1 MEQNKQCC
9 NCKHFLEYYV
19 KYNCKF
25 KSVERGTCLMKRRGS
40 KPVQASSAGCE
51 KWEDNE
57 ELKEAE
63 KITIEKAF
71 INASNSLKRIAEVLT
86 HEEI

>member
-1 MEQNKQCC
+1 MEKQCC
-9 NCKHFLEYYV
+9 NCKHFLEFYV

-25 KSVERGTCLMKRRGS
+25 KTFSQGSCLMKRRGS
-40 KPVQASSAGCE
+40 KPVQASSTACE

-63 KITIEKAF
+63 KITIEKAI
-71 INASNSLKRIAEVLT
+71 INASNSLKRIAEALT

>member
-1 MEQNKQCC
+1 MEKQCC
-9 NCKHFLEYYV
+9 NCKHFLEFYV

-25 KSVERGTCLMKRRGS
+25 KTFSQGSCLMKRRGS
-40 KPVQASSAGCE
+40 KPVQASSTE
-51 KWEDNE
+51 YKKWEDNDE
-57 ELKEAE
+57 TKVTE
-63 KITIEKAF
+63 KITIEKAI